1 MESHSEDAS
10 EEKNDPGVALGA
22 FFNSFGELDTHSRI
36 VLEEF
41 LEVLILEEK
50 K

>member
-1 MESHSEDAS
+1 MENHSEDSAV
-10 EEKNDPGVALGA
+10 EKNDPGVAMGA

-41 LEVLILEEK
+41 LEAIILEK

>member
-1 MESHSEDAS
+1 MSLDDG
-10 EEKNDPGVALGA
+10 KNDPGVALGA
-22 FFNSFGELDTHSRI
+22 FFDSFGELDTHSRI

-41 LEVLILEEK
+41 LEALVVEEK

>member
-1 MESHSEDAS
+1 MESHSEDS
-10 EEKNDPGVALGA
+10 VEEKNDPGVALGA

-41 LEVLILEEK
+41 LDAIILEK